1 MLSLRSALCGGHN
14 ECMGIDLE
22 LHSARPTRNWRK
34 SRATLLQS
42 SYGHGDALA
51 DALGSLQLLGVP
63 GRLTAV
69 DPYGDTLMS
78 EQESAVALNEV
89 PDLRQRCSDEHQ
101 LAALDALA
109 TLLKQCAGTPGSYLW
124 FQGD

>member
-1 MLSLRSALCGGHN
+1 MLSLCGGHH
-14 ECMGIDLE
+14 EPVGIDVE

-51 DALGSLQLLGVP
+51 DAIGSLRLLGVP
-63 GRLTAV
+63 GRLAAV
-69 DPYGDTLMS
+69 DPYGDALMNEREAALALS
-78 EQESAVALNEV
+78 EI
-89 PDLRQRCSDEHQ
+89 PDLRQRCTNERQ
-101 LAALDALA
+101 LAALDDLA
-109 TLLKQCAGTPGSYLW
+109 RLLEQCAGTLGSYLW

>member
-1 MLSLRSALCGGHN
+1 
-14 ECMGIDLE
+14 MGTDVE

-51 DALGSLQLLGVP
+51 DAIGSLQLLGVP

-69 DPYGDTLMS
+69 DLYGDALMN
-78 EQESAVALNEV
+78 EQEAAVAVGEI
-89 PDLRQRCSDEHQ
+89 PALRQWCTDERQ
-101 LAALDALA
+101 LAALDDLA
-109 TLLKQCAGTPGSYLW
+109 RLLKQCTSTPGSYLW